1 VLELIAAATTIHPN
15 LFGTLWV
22 LAAIFSLGLFVQK
35 KRSGIDSG
43 ANGDSLADS
52 LPLARL
58 WLVAFGPLLLISL
71 VSTVSTNVALSR
83 IEVAEIL
90 IGGAFLA
97 AGIKWIRLSKEKLMQ
112 AAVIGALAAVVVA
125 IVDLTVFDYGRAGR
139 SFHPINFAV
148 SVGCLVIVLAY
159 GFLQAQKPSRFVIG
173 LGLIAGLVAL
183 LLSESRGPMLA
194 LILTFIAMGVVALF
208 SKHSSREGRS
218 KMSTW
223 VWVAGGITMAT
234 LLAAAGF
241 RTVQEMQEL
250 GENASIQVR
259 LQILIAT
266 LRQIQETPL
275 FGIGADQ
282 AGQFFAAVS
291 LSEQGINHAHSTLLN
306 TALELG
312 LPGGLA
318 WCWAFGLIGW
328 TFLKSKRLI
337 APANSFA
344 WQVGLSLVLF
354 FFICSLTQDLLSHSF
369 TRKLMTF
376 YLIIFLAMLAQE
388 ISTASLE
395 QSDRKRP

>member
-1 VLELIAAATTIHPN
+1 
-15 LFGTLWV
+15 
-22 LAAIFSLGLFVQK
+22 
-35 KRSGIDSG
+35 
-43 ANGDSLADS
+43 
-52 LPLARL
+52 
-58 WLVAFGPLLLISL
+58 
-71 VSTVSTNVALSR
+71 VSAVSTNVALSR

-97 AGIKWIRLSKEKLMQ
+97 AGIKWIRLTKERLIQ
-112 AAVIGALAAVVVA
+112 AAIIGAVAAVVIA

-148 SVGCLVIVLAY
+148 VVGCLVIVLAY
-159 GFLQAQKPSRFVIG
+159 GLLQTQRISRFVIG
-173 LGLIAGLVAL
+173 LGLTAGLVAL

-208 SKHSSREGRS
+208 SKDPHWEKRSSLPA
-218 KMSTW
+218 W
-223 VWVAGGITMAT
+223 LWVAGGVAVTA
-234 LLAAAGF
+234 LVVAAGL

-275 FGIGADQ
+275 FGIGVDQ

-291 LSEQGINHAHSTLLN
+291 LPEQGINHAHSTVLN
-306 TALELG
+306 TGLELG

-337 APANSFA
+337 APTNSFA

-354 FFICSLTQDLLSHSF
+354 FFVCSLTQDLLSHSF

-376 YLIIFLAMLAQE
+376 YMVIFLAMLSQDT
-388 ISTASLE
+388 STASLE
-395 QSDRKRP
+395 QPDRKRP